1 MPNARIQFSTASKE
15 EWEKVNPKLREGE
28 MAVAKKENGKYMLKI
43 GDAGGSK
50 YKDSVLVWDQD
61 DAETKMETATTMAEK
76 AKAAEAASAISAASA
91 KASEEKAAASEKKST
106 ENANKIEAISD
117 QLAHGQLA
125 TDWVERLDKKA
136 DKGTTLADYG
146 ITDARIGNNGYIT
159 LGKTSI
165 HPVTLGPTGDITVGE
180 INLESVD
187 IDVNP
192 FPGDPF
198 ALDPDLPSVPSRIS
212 LGSGGIISLEPKDDA
227 AVKVKNS
234 LTVGEDITAE
244 GTITGSK
251 VFNAVYNDYAE
262 WFERGDDAKAGQ
274 IIALDES
281 SDKEQYIK
289 ATDKSRAVVGICTNN
304 YAHIIGGENHEDYE
318 AYNLKK
324 FIPVSLAGRVPVY
337 VKGKVEI
344 GDYIAPSDIPGVGR
358 AVKNPG
364 FNTVGMALKGN
375 DDGEIKLIKVLVRR

>member
-28 MAVAKKENGKYMLKI
+28 MAVIKKKTGRYMLKI
-43 GDAGGSK
+43 GDIGGST

-61 DAETKMETATTMAEK
+61 DAETKIETATAMAESAKVSADK
-76 AKAAEAASAISAASA
+76 AKEEASASKQASDDSKKSAESSEESA
-91 KASEEKAAASEKKST
+91 KQAKIAMQRVLDNDVNVENLKKVFA
-106 ENANKIEAISD
+106 E
-117 QLAHGQLA
+117 
-125 TDWVERLDKKA
+125 
-136 DKGTTLADYG
+136 KGTTLADYG

-165 HPVTLGPTGDITVGE
+165 HPVTLGLTGDITVGE

-192 FPGDPF
+192 FPGDT
-198 ALDPDLPSVPSRIS
+198 LDPDLPSVPSRIS

-234 LTVGEDITAE
+234 LTVGKDITAE

-262 WFERGDDAKAGQ
+262 WFERGDDAKAGH

-324 FIPVSLAGRVPVY
+324 YIPVSLAGRVPVY
-337 VKGKVEI
+337 VKGKVHI
-344 GDYIAPSDIPGVGR
+344 GDRIVPSDVPGIGK
-358 AVKNPG
+358 VKEKDEEQI
-364 FNTVGMALKGN
+364 VGMALESS
-375 DDGEIKLIKVLVRR
+375 DRDEVKLIKVLVRR

>member
-28 MAVAKKENGKYMLKI
+28 MAVIKKKTSRYMLKI
-43 GDAGGSK
+43 GDIGGST

-61 DAETKMETATTMAEK
+61 DAETKMQTATAMAESAKDSADK
-76 AKAAEAASAISAASA
+76 AKEEASASKQASDDSKKSAESSEESA
-91 KASEEKAAASEKKST
+91 KQAKIAMQRVLDNDVNVENLKKVFA
-106 ENANKIEAISD
+106 E
-117 QLAHGQLA
+117 
-125 TDWVERLDKKA
+125 
-136 DKGTTLADYG
+136 KGTTLSDYG
-146 ITDARIGNNGYIT
+146 INDARIDDMGAIRLGDRTIYPVAMEPMSGEVFIPMSIAFIGHSGEEIVKNGISYPELSENISAIVSDGEGN
-159 LGKTSI
+159 L
-165 HPVTLGPTGDITVGE
+165 
-180 INLESVD
+180 
-187 IDVNP
+187 
-192 FPGDPF
+192 
-198 ALDPDLPSVPSRIS
+198 
-212 LGSGGIISLEPKDDA
+212 SLETREEA

-234 LTVGEDITAE
+234 LNVGKDITAE

-262 WFERGDDAKAGQ
+262 WFERGDDAREGH
-274 IIALDES
+274 IIALDEEA
-281 SDKEQYIK
+281 DKEQYIK
-289 ATDKSRAVVGICTNN
+289 ATDKSRVVVGICTNS
-304 YAHIIGGENHEDYE
+304 YAHIIGGEEHKDYE
-318 AYNLKK
+318 KHNLKI

-375 DDGEIKLIKVLVRR
+375 EDEGIKLIKVLVRR